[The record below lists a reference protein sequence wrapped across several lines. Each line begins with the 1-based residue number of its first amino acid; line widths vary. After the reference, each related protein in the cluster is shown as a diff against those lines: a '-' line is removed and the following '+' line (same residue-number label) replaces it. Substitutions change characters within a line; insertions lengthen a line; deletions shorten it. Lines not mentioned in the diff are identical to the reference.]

1 MKNRRTIREQDL
13 LEFRRDYFPGVVLPD
28 FLPSRR
34 PGYFLVPE
42 GLGEDVVAFLNWR
55 RRQRFGNEKVDR
67 DEARYASLKKRRA
80 QHEGQR
86 SPTAIRREK
95 ALRRGWLP

>member
-13 LEFRRDYFPGVVLPD
+13 LEFRRDYLPGVVLPD

-55 RRQRFGNEKVDR
+55 RRQRFGND
-67 DEARYASLKKRRA
+67 RYASLKKRRA